1 MTELTLSE
9 EVYQHL
15 KKLIVTSE
23 LLPGT
28 PLQEVELSIQLDVSR
43 TPVREALRTLE
54 SEGLVEIQP
63 RRGARVAQISRQ
75 DVWDAYEARVWVEP
89 RTAAKAAKN
98 INEDVLAELEELVE
112 EMPVDPTTHE
122 EASRVLEADYKF
134 HSLIAKA
141 ASNRFIATVVSEA
154 HTMTQRAAYFV
165 PPERYFRSREEH
177 RGILNTIVEGDS
189 EAAADLMRNHLRNAR
204 NRMFGNG

>member
-1 MTELTLSE
+1 MADLTLSE
-9 EVYQHL
+9 EVYRHL

-75 DVWDAYEARVWVEP
+75 DVLDAYEARVWVEP

-98 INEDVLAELEELVE
+98 INEEILSELEAVVGK
-112 EMPVDPTTHE
+112 MPVDPTTHE
-122 EASRVLEADYKF
+122 EASQVLRADYEF

-141 ASNRFIATVVSEA
+141 ASNRFIATVVNEA
-154 HTMTQRAAYFV
+154 HTVTQRAAYFV

-177 RGILNTIVEGDS
+177 RAILNAIVKGDS
-189 EAAADLMRNHLRNAR
+189 ELAAELMRTHLRNAR
-204 NRMFGNG
+204 NRMFGDG